1 MNFRSCATLHGGDPS
16 VVTDAAEQIRALE
29 TALRRSEE
37 KLRVALAAAQLGT
50 WERDLV
56 TGEFTASD
64 ICRANLG
71 LPRDAPLTFEMLQAM
86 RHPDDLARV
95 SQALARSIETGED
108 YDVEYRVVRPDG
120 SIGHLIARGHAVHE
134 NGRAVRMVGVTL
146 DVTDRERDRKALL
159 ELERRQRFLLDLN
172 DRLRSIENP
181 AGILSV
187 APAMLGSHLGVGRV
201 GFAEVAEDGW
211 LLAEGDWTDGTLPAL
226 TDRLNVSDFGPDA
239 AALLGQGRILAV
251 PDLDAESWGTATPL
265 RRGGTRAL
273 LSVPILD
280 EGRLAAIVHVH
291 CVQPHR
297 WSSDDEN
304 LVVEVAER
312 VWSSVERARAE
323 AHLRI
328 SEAKFRT
335 IAEALPAFVW
345 ILGVDLKLT
354 YVNERWIR
362 FSGLPPDQA
371 LGFSWMD
378 AIHPDDL
385 KQIVSDIRRVIENE
399 SAYTVEAR
407 YRPPNGA
414 YRWHMIRAEPL
425 RNARGEFVGWCGASV
440 DIHDRKLGEERQ
452 DLLIRELHHRVKNTL
467 ATVQAIV
474 SSTARTATN
483 MDAFYRSFVPR
494 LVSLAHTHDLLTGD
508 QWQKASLG
516 ELLRNELGPYS
527 DPAGTRVVIEGPVV
541 EFPSEFAVPLGMAI
555 HELTT
560 NAAKHGAFSTSEGQ
574 VDVRWTVS
582 DDETRPVLHLAW
594 TERNGPPVRPPT
606 RQGFGSRLLR
616 RVLTAQLEA
625 KVDIAYEETGLR
637 CTIAVPIPQGTVLM
651 NPLL

>member
-1 MNFRSCATLHGGDPS
+1 MNIRSYATLHRGDPAA
-16 VVTDAAEQIRALE
+16 VTDAAEQIRALE
-29 TALRRSEE
+29 TALRRHEE
-37 KLRVALAAAQLGT
+37 KLRVALAAAQLGF

-64 ICRANLG
+64 ICKAKLG
-71 LPRDAPLTFEMLQAM
+71 LPRGAPLTFEMFQAM

-95 SQALARSIETGED
+95 SQAHARSIETGED
-108 YDVEYRVVRPDG
+108 YDVDYRVVRPDG

-134 NGRAVRMVGVTL
+134 GGRAVRMIGVTL

-159 ELERRQRFLLDLN
+159 EVERRQRFLLDLN

-181 AGILSV
+181 AAILSI
-187 APAMLGSHLGVGRV
+187 APAMLGSHLGIGKV
-201 GFAEVAEDGW
+201 GFAEVAADGW

-226 TDRLNVSDFGPDA
+226 SDRLNLSDFGPDA
-239 AALLGQGRILAV
+239 VALLGRGRIFAV
-251 PDLDAESWGTATPL
+251 PDLDAESWGAVTPL
-265 RRGGTRAL
+265 HRGGTRAL
-273 LSVPILD
+273 LAVPILE
-280 EGRLAAIVHVH
+280 EGRLAAVLHVH
-291 CVQPHR
+291 CGQPHR
-297 WSSDDEN
+297 WSSDDES

-345 ILGVDLKLT
+345 ILGVDLKLV

-362 FSGLPPDQA
+362 FSGLSPDQA

-385 KQIVSDIRRVIENE
+385 KQIVSDIRHLIENE

-407 YRPPNGA
+407 YRPPNGE

-425 RNARGEFVGWCGASV
+425 HNARGEFVGWCGASV
-440 DIHDRKLGEERQ
+440 DIHDRKIAEERQ

-474 SSTARTATN
+474 SSTARTAAS
-483 MDAFYRSFVPR
+483 MDAFYGSFVPR

-516 ELLRNELGPYS
+516 ELLRNELGPYA
-527 DPAGTRVVIEGPVV
+527 DATGTRVVIEGPVV
-541 EFPSEFAVPLGMAI
+541 EFPSEAAVPLGMAI

-560 NAAKHGAFSTSEGQ
+560 NAAKHGAFSTSEGK
-574 VDVRWTVS
+574 VEVRWTVS
-582 DDETRPVLHLAW
+582 DEEPGPVLHLAW
-594 TERNGPPVRPPT
+594 TERNGPPVRAPT
-606 RQGFGSRLLR
+606 SQGFGSRLLR

-625 KVDIAYEETGLR
+625 KVDIAYEEAGLR
-637 CTIAVPIPQGTVLM
+637 CTIAVPIPQANVLLD
-651 NPLL
+651 PLS

>member
-1 MNFRSCATLHGGDPS
+1 MNFPGYSTHKGRESTI
-16 VVTDAAEQIRALE
+16 VTDAAERIRRLESAL
-29 TALRRSEE
+29 LRSEE
-37 KLRVALAAAQLGT
+37 KLRVALAAAQLGA

-64 ICRANLG
+64 TCKANLG
-71 LPRDAPLTFEMLQAM
+71 LPPNAPLTFAMLDAM

-95 SQALARSIETGED
+95 SQALARSIEAGED
-108 YDVEYRVVRPDG
+108 YEFEYRIIRPDG
-120 SIGHLIARGHAVHE
+120 SIGHLIARGHVVHE
-134 NGRAVRMVGVTL
+134 NGRAVRMVGVNL
-146 DVTDRERDRKALL
+146 DVTDRRRDRKALL

-172 DRLRSIENP
+172 DRLRNSESP
-181 AGILSV
+181 AAILSI
-187 APAMLGSHLGVGRV
+187 APVMLGSHLGVGRV
-201 GFAEVAEDGW
+201 AFAEVGDDNW
-211 LLAEGDWTDGTLPAL
+211 LLAEGDWTDGSLPAL
-226 TDRLNVSDFGPDA
+226 TDRLNVSDFGPNA
-239 AALLGQGRILAV
+239 AAELGRGRILTV
-251 PDLDAESWGTATPL
+251 PDLDAEPWGALTPL

-273 LSVPILD
+273 LTVPILD
-280 EGRLAAIVHVH
+280 DGRLAAIVHVH
-291 CVQPHR
+291 CVAPHS
-297 WSSDDEN
+297 WSTDDEN

-323 AHLRI
+323 AQLRV

-345 ILGVDLKLT
+345 ILGTDLKLV

-385 KQIVSDIRRVIENE
+385 KQIVSDIRHLIVNE
-399 SAYTVEAR
+399 SAYTIEAR
-407 YRPPNGA
+407 YRPPNGE

-425 RNARGEFVGWCGASV
+425 HNARGEFVGWCGASV
-440 DIHDRKLGEERQ
+440 DIHDLKVSEERQ
-452 DLLIRELHHRVKNTL
+452 VLLIRELHHRVKNTL
-467 ATVQAIV
+467 ATVQGIV
-474 SSTARTATN
+474 SSTARTAKN
-483 MDAFYRSFVPR
+483 MDAFYHGFVPR
-494 LVSLAHTHDLLTGD
+494 LVSLAQTHNLLTGD

-527 DPAGTRVVIEGPVV
+527 DPGGTRAVIEGPTV

-574 VDVRWTVS
+574 VEVRWTVS
-582 DDETRPVLHLAW
+582 DEAKGPLLHLTW
-594 TERNGPPVRPPT
+594 TERNGPPVDPPT

-616 RVLTAQLEA
+616 RVLTAQLAAE
-625 KVDIAYEETGLR
+625 VDIAYEREGLR

-651 NPLL
+651 NPLS